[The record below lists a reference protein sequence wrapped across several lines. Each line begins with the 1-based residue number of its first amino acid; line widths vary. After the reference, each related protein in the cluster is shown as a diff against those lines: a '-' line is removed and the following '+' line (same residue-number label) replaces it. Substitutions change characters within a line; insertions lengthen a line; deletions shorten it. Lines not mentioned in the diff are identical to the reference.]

1 MVKSLDTTDKLTD
14 QKQWKH
20 RKLIKNTL
28 SQLTNA
34 LILFKMK
41 TGNKGDYSVKPLAFN
56 EDWEIVVVNRQEK
69 NKKGP
74 VDVLWD
80 IGKINILETQRS
92 LFDDINKEEWLS
104 LEEREK
110 YKGAIRQFVRTHFIK
125 ARENLENKKVSPY
138 SKFRAFYTKLAKE
151 KSADPKEQLQYRDI
165 YLTLAN
171 MLYEKNKSFLNEN
184 GEINESWLR
193 EIAIIFLKTIKN
205 IPNSGSSK
213 SFHKIFH
220 DGDFNFLRK
229 ENDAWEPMV
238 GTLDHYVEAIQYLM
252 DLDGYNAYA
261 EWGNVGA
268 EEWMKSKKSFL
279 NNLFVGSKLNGEGRH
294 EVYSDK
300 KLLHN
305 KLSSLWTETIGE
317 FLKSDSKMLHHRVPF
332 NRLKSE
338 SSIFQKLW
346 GRTENIQDESGLRV
360 VYYKDKREKAYCVD
374 QDIVEILKSYC
385 KKIVDLDGVD
395 IVSLQLDKK
404 WNFISEEGQEE
415 ILNLLSEITGCEDIT
430 YRIKPKKSAD
440 RLDSISSKYHHLTK
454 TKPTP
459 GLKSAYEIA
468 NATKRGSN
476 GNQYKDFKIIA
487 KLSLDQEVYNAHLED
502 QELEIK
508 KDLDLS
514 QEISFYP
521 YTNDLNIGNHHFLDL
536 EKKIFLRVKNMND
549 MELWKSISLNKL
561 RYFTETTL
569 KDISFDIDVFEDK
582 VKKGLLPTPENDHY
596 AYLVLDWEKISLKGL
611 IYRNRNNSERF
622 DKLISMV
629 INYFLK
635 SNKIWYLNKKDTI
648 HSGLVSPEM
657 LRNPQEF
664 KSRRFLT
671 SDVLRT
677 SALDASNAENSVCF
691 YTNNKD
697 SYIIPHFY
705 NVSLGDLGDF
715 IALEKC

>member
-1 MVKSLDTTDKLTD
+1 MTKSLDKSDKLTD
-14 QKQWKH
+14 QQQWKH

-41 TGNKGDYSVKPLAFN
+41 TGNKGDYNVKPLAFG
-56 EDWEIVVVNRQEK
+56 EDREIIMVNGQEK

-80 IGKINILETQRS
+80 IGKINILEIQKT
-92 LFDDINKEEWLS
+92 LFEEVSKEEGFS
-104 LEEREK
+104 QVEREK
-110 YKGAIRQFVRTHFIK
+110 YKGAIKQFIKTHFIN
-125 ARENLENKKVSPY
+125 ARKGLERKKVSPH
-138 SKFRAFYTKLAKE
+138 SKFRTFYTRLAKE
-151 KSADPKEQLQYRDI
+151 KSRDLREQTQYRDI

-171 MLYEKNKSFLNEN
+171 MLYEKNKAFLNEN
-184 GEINESWLR
+184 GEINEKGLK
-193 EIAIIFLKTIKN
+193 EIATIFLKTIKN

-229 ENDAWEPMV
+229 ENDDWEPIV

-252 DLDGYNAYA
+252 NLDGYNAYA
-261 EWGNVGA
+261 EWGMIWA
-268 EEWMKSKKSFL
+268 EERVKSKKSFL
-279 NNLFVGSKLNGEGRH
+279 NNLFVGSKLNGENRH
-294 EVYSDK
+294 EIYSDK

-305 KLSSLWTETIGE
+305 KLSSLWNETVDE
-317 FLKSDSKMLHHRVPF
+317 FVKADPEMMHHWVSS

-346 GRTENIQDESGLRV
+346 GRTEKIQDESGLRV
-360 VYYKDKREKAYCVD
+360 IYYKDKREGEESLD
-374 QDIVEILKSYC
+374 QDIIEILRRYC
-385 KKIVDLDGVD
+385 EKVVALDGVD

-404 WNFISEEGQEE
+404 WNFISEKGQEDV
-415 ILNLLSEITGCEDIT
+415 LDLLSGITDCEDVT
-430 YRIKPKKSAD
+430 YRVKPKKAKGS
-440 RLDSISSKYHHLTK
+440 LDSISSKYYNLTK

-459 GLKSAYEIA
+459 GLKAAYEIA

-476 GNQYKDFKIIA
+476 GSQYKDFKIIA
-487 KLSLDQEVYNAHLED
+487 KLLIDQEIYNAHLED
-502 QELEIK
+502 QELGIR
-508 KDLDLS
+508 KDMELP

-521 YTNDLNIGNHHFLDL
+521 YTNDLNMGNHHFLDL

-549 MELWKSISLNKL
+549 MERWKSISLNRL

-569 KDISFDIDVFEDK
+569 KDISFDIDIFEDK
-582 VKKGLLPTPENDHY
+582 VKRWILPTPENDDY
-596 AYLVLDWEKISLKGL
+596 AYLALDWERISLKGL
-611 IYRNRNNSERF
+611 VYRNRQNSERL
-622 DKLISMV
+622 DKLISLV
-629 INYFLK
+629 LNYFLK

-648 HSGLVSPEM
+648 HSGLITPAM
-657 LRNPQEF
+657 LRNPQEV
-664 KSRRFLT
+664 KSRRFFT

-677 SALDASNAENSVCF
+677 SALDANNAENSVCF
-691 YTNNKD
+691 YTDNKN
-697 SYIIPHFY
+697 SYITPHFY

-715 IALEKC
+715 ISLE